1 MKIKKIII
9 ALDGLPTLN
18 EHDNANR
25 ANRFGGASMKKKA
38 TKHCALYIKNA
49 MNKGFSFDGQPTD
62 LIFKWY
68 LKDRRKDKDNVA
80 FAKKYIFDGMV
91 DAKLIENDGWKQ
103 IGDWSEVFLIDKE
116 FERVEIIERK
126 DG

>member
-1 MKIKKIII
+1 MKIKKIVIP
-9 ALDGLPTLN
+9 LNGLPTLN

-38 TKHCALYIKNA
+38 TGNCALYIKKA
-49 MNKGFSFDGQPTD
+49 MNEGFSFNEQPTD

-103 IGDWSEVFLIDKE
+103 IGDWSEVFSIDKE